1 MSRFAVIIL
10 VFVGI
15 LVICSG
21 CVSTPEKS
29 NVTVSIPATPAS
41 VSPLLTAAT
50 PTTCPPPGGNSSSW
64 ILINP
69 VANHVE
75 GDPFVITGM
84 TSLAPGT
91 ILSVSVVQSQTM
103 ANKRR
108 PETYTDVRGSATVRQ
123 GNCTANTWAFS
134 ENLTTL
140 MPFYYSIYVTAEN
153 ETIEANYVGF
163 TILDNQTYNY

>member
-1 MSRFAVIIL
+1 MSRYAVIIL
-10 VFVGI
+10 VLAGI
-15 LVICSG
+15 LVMCTG

-29 NVTVSIPATPAS
+29 NVPVSIPVTPAPATPS
-41 VSPLLTAAT
+41 LTDAT
-50 PTTCPPPGGNSSSW
+50 SATCPPAGNSSPW
-64 ILINP
+64 ILLDP
-69 VANHVE
+69 VADHVV
-75 GDPFVITGM
+75 GDPFMLTGT

-123 GNCTANTWAFS
+123 GNCTANTWTFS

-153 ETIEANYVGF
+153 ETIDANYAGF
-163 TILDNQTYNY
+163 TILDNRTYNY